1 MPSFAFKSKGET
13 INSTFDYL
21 SMAMGMHE
29 INIHIWYTSGH
40 IYIYDARRLIKSI
53 VKQKYSCMASKTEH
67 FLWQI
72 QALIPD
78 FCVILQNNIET
89 ISEYTYI
96 HTYIYILLK
105 TW

>member
-29 INIHIWYTSGH
+29 INIHIWSYIY

-53 VKQKYSCMASKTEH
+53 VKQKYSCMASKTKH
-67 FLWQI
+67 FL
-72 QALIPD
+72 
-78 FCVILQNNIET
+78 
-89 ISEYTYI
+89 
-96 HTYIYILLK
+96 
-105 TW
+105 